1 MKTGRLEKR
10 ERNPQFNPDNGLTT
24 TRQGAKSAISMAKAD
39 LPLLTPHLAMEL
51 ADHTIRVNAI
61 SPAVVDHAHR

>member
-1 MKTGRLEKR
+1 
-10 ERNPQFNPDNGLTT
+10 
-24 TRQGAKSAISMAKAD
+24 MAKAD

-51 ADHTIRVNAI
+51 ADHTIRVNVI